1 MREMSEIWGGRDG
14 YGNTCKDMFL
24 KISSMHSHADIQEI
38 Q

>member
-24 KISSMHSHADIQEI
+24 KMSSMHSHADIQEI

>member
-1 MREMSEIWGGRDG
+1 MRKMSEIRGGRDG

-24 KISSMHSHADIQEI
+24 EISSMHSHADIQEI